1 MTFSKCVDYMTTRR
15 WDIIYHQKR
24 NDQST
29 QEKTQRDLTCKL
41 LNQRH
46 DSKKNETVKNR

>member
-1 MTFSKCVDYMTTRR
+1 MCRLYDNQKMGY
-15 WDIIYHQKR
+15 YLPPKR

-29 QEKTQRDLTCKL
+29 QEKTQRDLTCKR

>member
-1 MTFSKCVDYMTTRR
+1 MCRLYDNQKMGY
-15 WDIIYHQKR
+15 YLPPKR

-46 DSKKNETVKNR
+46 ASKKNETVKNR